1 MEDIIVQVVVSGVL
15 LYWCYCFCRGY
26 NDPEKYAFKKD
37 PDFFELG
44 YIEREDPVVVY
55 VEEPRAKKKPKA
67 KRPRPTKPK
76 TKKPKAEKPKVKKP
90 KVEKPKKHP
99 LFDDCCSALK
109 SLGYKATQAKQVAKQ
124 VFDGNDITSIEQFI
138 RIAAKV

>member
-1 MEDIIVQVVVSGVL
+1 MEDIVAQLIVSGVL
-15 LYWCYCFCRGY
+15 LYWGYCFCRGY

-55 VEEPRAKKKPKA
+55 MEEPRAKKKPKA

-76 TKKPKAEKPKVKKP
+76 VKKPKVKKP

-124 VFDGNDITSIEQFI
+124 VVDGYDIPSIEQFI
-138 RIAAKV
+138 RIAVSV

>member
-1 MEDIIVQVVVSGVL
+1 MEDIIAQLIVSGVL

-26 NDPEKYAFKKD
+26 NNPEKYAFKKD

-55 VEEPRAKKKPKA
+55 VEEPRAKKKPK
-67 KRPRPTKPK
+67 TK
-76 TKKPKAEKPKVKKP
+76 KPKVKKP
-90 KVEKPKKHP
+90 KVEKTKKHP

-138 RIAAKV
+138 RIAVSV

>member
-1 MEDIIVQVVVSGVL
+1 MEDIIAQVVVSGVL

-55 VEEPRAKKKPKA
+55 VEEPRAKKKPK
-67 KRPRPTKPK
+67 
-76 TKKPKAEKPKVKKP
+76 TKKPKVKKPKVKKP

-109 SLGYKATQAKQVAKQ
+109 SLGYKVAQAKQVAKQ
-124 VFDGNDITSIEQFI
+124 VFDDNDITSIEQFI
-138 RIAAKV
+138 RIAARS

>member
-1 MEDIIVQVVVSGVL
+1 MEYIISQAIVYGIL
-15 LYWCYCFCRGY
+15 LYWLYCFCRGY

-55 VEEPRAKKKPKA
+55 MEEPRAKKKPKA

-76 TKKPKAEKPKVKKP
+76 VKKPKVKKP

-138 RIAAKV
+138 RIAVSV

>member
-1 MEDIIVQVVVSGVL
+1 MEYIISQAIVYGIL
-15 LYWCYCFCRGY
+15 LYWLYCFCRGY

-55 VEEPRAKKKPKA
+55 MEEPRAKKKS
-67 KRPRPTKPK
+67 K
-76 TKKPKAEKPKVKKP
+76 TKKPKVKKP

-109 SLGYKATQAKQVAKQ
+109 SLGYKATQAKQIAKQ
-124 VFDGNDITSIEQFI
+124 VFDDNDITSIEQFI

>member
-1 MEDIIVQVVVSGVL
+1 MNDIIAQIIVSGVL
-15 LYWCYCFCRGY
+15 IYWCYCFIRGY
-26 NDPEKYAFKKD
+26 NNPEKYAFKKD
-37 PDFFELG
+37 LDFFELG

-55 VEEPRAKKKPKA
+55 MEEPRAK
-67 KRPRPTKPK
+67 
-76 TKKPKAEKPKVKKP
+76 KKPKAEKPKVKKP

-138 RIAAKV
+138 RIAAKAWHWKRGGNGR

>member
-1 MEDIIVQVVVSGVL
+1 MSSVIAAAFMMYMV
-15 LYWCYCFCRGY
+15 YCFVRGY
-26 NDPEKYAFKKD
+26 NNPQEYAFKKNL
-37 PDFFELG
+37 DFFELG

-55 VEEPRAKKKPKA
+55 VEEPKPKKKPKA
-67 KRPRPTKPK
+67 EN
-76 TKKPKAEKPKVKKP
+76 PKAENP

-99 LFDDCCSALK
+99 LFDDCCSALR
-109 SLGYKATQAKQVAKQ
+109 SLGYKAAQAKQIAKQ

>member
-1 MEDIIVQVVVSGVL
+1 MSSVIATAFMVYMV
-15 LYWCYCFCRGY
+15 YCFLRGY
-26 NDPEKYAFKKD
+26 NNPQEHAFKKD

-44 YIEREDPVVVY
+44 YIEREDPAVVY
-55 VEEPRAKKKPKA
+55 VEEPKPKKKPK
-67 KRPRPTKPK
+67 KPK
-76 TKKPKAEKPKVKKP
+76 KKKP

-138 RIAAKV
+138 RIAAKA

>member
-1 MEDIIVQVVVSGVL
+1 MEDIVAQLIVSGVL
-15 LYWCYCFCRGY
+15 LYWGYCFCRGY

-55 VEEPRAKKKPKA
+55 MEEPRAKKKPKA

-76 TKKPKAEKPKVKKP
+76 VKKPKVKKP

-138 RIAAKV
+138 RIAARS